1 VLRGLQPDIV
11 HTRNLAALE
20 GQIPALLARGA
31 ARVHGEHG
39 RDVFDLHGAN
49 RKYNLL
55 RKAIRPLVKRYIA
68 VSQDLAQWLI
78 DQVGVRPDRVHQIY
92 NGVDQE
98 RFRPRRGP
106 RPALLPEGFAPPD
119 AFVVGTVGR
128 LAEVKDQTTLIR
140 AYARVLRGLPRDRS
154 RLRLVIVGDGEMRGQ
169 LEACIR
175 QEDLADHVWLAGDRE
190 DIPDMLR
197 LLDLFVLPSLGEGI
211 SNTILEAMACALPVV
226 ATRVGGNPEVVEDGV
241 TGTLVPVSDPD
252 RMGAAIAA
260 YVRDRRLCDLHG
272 RAGLDRVSRHFQ
284 WDRCVNDY
292 LAVYDDVLG
301 LAGSEGGVGR
311 DVVGAG
317 RV

>member
-39 RDVFDLHGAN
+39 RDVFDLHGTN

-55 RKAIRPLVKRYIA
+55 RKAIRPLVTRYIA
-68 VSQDLAQWLI
+68 VSQDLARWLV
-78 DQVGVRPDRVHQIY
+78 DQVGVRPDRVRQIY

-98 RFRPRRGP
+98 RFRPRQGP

-140 AYARVLRGLPRDRS
+140 AFARVLQELPRERS
-154 RLRLVIVGDGEMRGQ
+154 RLRLVIIGDGEMRES
-169 LEACIR
+169 LEACIHE
-175 QEDLADHVWLAGDRE
+175 EDLANHVWLAGDRE
-190 DIPDMLR
+190 DVPKALQ

-226 ATRVGGNPEVVEDGV
+226 ATRVGGNPEVVEDGI
-241 TGTLVPVSDPD
+241 TGALVPVSDAD
-252 RMGAAIAA
+252 RMAAVIAA
-260 YVRDRRLCDLHG
+260 YVRDRGLCGLHG
-272 RAGLDRVSRHFQ
+272 RAGLDRVCRHFH
-284 WDRCVNDY
+284 WDRCVNGY

-301 LAGSEGGVGR
+301 VTGSKVEVSRDVSEGR
-311 DVVGAG
+311 L
-317 RV
+317 